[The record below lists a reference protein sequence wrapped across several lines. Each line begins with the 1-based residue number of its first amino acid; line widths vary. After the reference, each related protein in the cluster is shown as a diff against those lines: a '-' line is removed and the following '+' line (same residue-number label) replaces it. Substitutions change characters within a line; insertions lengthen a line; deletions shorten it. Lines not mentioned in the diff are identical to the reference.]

1 MARHT
6 PSRGTLG
13 TPFPLV
19 DALDREWNHGRGYM
33 LPEDGPAWIES
44 HRSTLGIPDA
54 TERYARPEPRT
65 KMVIVPTW
73 FVHGLAV
80 DLPTP
85 RR

>member
-1 MARHT
+1 M
-6 PSRGTLG
+6 G

-33 LPEDGPAWIES
+33 LPEDGVSWLET
-44 HRSTLGIPDA
+44 HRPSEIPSVNA
-54 TERYARPEPRT
+54 EPDRQRT